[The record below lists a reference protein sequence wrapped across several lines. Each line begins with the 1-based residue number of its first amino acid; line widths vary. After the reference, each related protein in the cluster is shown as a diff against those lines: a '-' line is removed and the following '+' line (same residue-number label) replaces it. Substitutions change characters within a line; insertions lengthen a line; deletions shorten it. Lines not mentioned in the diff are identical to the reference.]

1 MGPGLKQWEPKRY
14 SEGLQQRTG
23 DLLRPDDVT
32 FAVLVRG
39 YGEVVPPQW
48 TAISGL
54 LGMMDTRYQLK
65 PSTGKATYLGSAIS
79 LAEATIFGFQ
89 STDQPLPT
97 DDLQFCGGAVSS
109 VQVFVTIHTSC
120 YQFYG

>member
-1 MGPGLKQWEPKRY
+1 MEPCGTCPKPCCPKPWAL
-14 SEGLQQRTG
+14 SVLEGLGALRSCAG

-65 PSTGKATYLGSAIS
+65 PSTGEGLNLY
-79 LAEATIFGFQ
+79 GFR
-89 STDQPLPT
+89 
-97 DDLQFCGGAVSS
+97 V
-109 VQVFVTIHTSC
+109 
-120 YQFYG
+120 